1 MLLLISS
8 SLIFFLKPNQQYQ
21 EFTKEKN
28 RHLSSRIET
37 REKEV
42 EEALALK
49 TEFIRNMN
57 HEYHAPM
64 TGVISMA

>member
-1 MLLLISS
+1 
-8 SLIFFLKPNQQYQ
+8 
-21 EFTKEKN
+21 
-28 RHLSSRIET
+28 LSSRIET